1 MRASVAICTHN
12 RGHDTMQAVDSILK
26 GESDYMTYE
35 ILVIDNRSTDN
46 TKELFESLNFPEHV
60 RYIFEPQLG
69 LSYARNRAIEEAKG
83 EFVMFLDD
91 DALAAS
97 TWVDEVIK
105 IFDMDPDIGCVG
117 GKIVPI
123 WEGGKPEWIPDDIV
137 SLYTV
142 MDFSDS
148 IVEMKAPHIP
158 FGANVSFRKNIFKE
172 IQPFRVDLGRV
183 GNNLM
188 SSEESELIG
197 RVRVVHKIYYSP
209 YAVVE
214 HKIAKSRLNKRWLL
228 RRVYW
233 QGISDATRYQKSVW
247 GIYKHLIRIA
257 QSALVIAI
265 SFNNVKKVTSQMAKI
280 SYRNGTIVGS
290 FRNGKGLNT

>member
-12 RGHDTMQAVDSILK
+12 RGNDTMQAVDSILK
-26 GESDYMTYE
+26 GDSDYTAYE

-46 TKELFESLNFPEHV
+46 TKELFASLGFPEHV

-91 DALAAS
+91 DALAAP

-158 FGANVSFRKNIFKE
+158 FGANVSFRKSIFKE

-197 RVRVVHKIYYSP
+197 RVRLVHKIYYSP

-233 QGISDATRYQKSVW
+233 QGISDATRYQKSAW

-257 QSALVIAI
+257 QSALLIAI